1 MFATETVNPDN
12 SFINTMPH
20 FYFNGDCEDTDTEA
34 AIKSNSLNVLSGL
47 APPLFCKAKPSECN
61 INTVQAYCGA
71 VTAEKR
77 RRKRIA
83 VKLV

>member
-1 MFATETVNPDN
+1 MR
-12 SFINTMPH
+12 H
-20 FYFNGDCEDTDTEA
+20 FPFFNFPGDCNDPNIDVA
-34 AIKSNSLNVLSGL
+34 VKLNFLNLMNNGPVL
-47 APPLFCKAKPSECN
+47 PLFCKTSPQECN
-61 INTVQAYCGA
+61 INTVQAYCGD